1 MITHPGGKPMCPVE
15 DQLRKTGE
23 QDEPHHCY
31 LRIIDHIDHDDHD
44 DHDDI
49 GFRQIPTMTND
60 IDDE

>member
-31 LRIIDHIDHDDHD
+31 LSIIVMMIVVM
-44 DHDDI
+44 
-49 GFRQIPTMTND
+49 TMVIMMIINPITA
-60 IDDE
+60 I